1 MKPSTVLFKRSVWK
15 GPYIVS
21 FPTSLA
27 EALKKRT
34 PIRTQARSCT
44 IIPSFVGLRFMVH
57 NGKNYLPV
65 EVTDEMVGHKLGE
78 FSSTRVKFS
87 YKQTKNK

>member
-1 MKPSTVLFKRSVWK
+1 
-15 GPYIVS
+15 
-21 FPTSLA
+21 
-27 EALKKRT
+27 
-34 PIRTQARSCT
+34 
-44 IIPSFVGLRFMVH
+44 MVH

-78 FSSTRVKFS
+78 FSATRKKFS